1 MEQTRLYFLGE
12 AGLAN
17 GFRLAGFEV
26 FPDASIQTLERLLL
40 ELRENRSP
48 AFVILDYRLAESDS
62 RVLQEVRDEGGRIL
76 ITQVP
81 PLSHSGRLRSKVDD
95 HISQLLGN
103 ALETGKA

>member
-26 FPDASIQTLERLLL
+26 FPDADIQALEHLLQ

-48 AFVILDYRLAESDS
+48 AFVILDYKLAESDS
-62 RVLQEVRDEGGRIL
+62 LLLQEIRDEGGRIL

-81 PLSHSGRLRSKVDD
+81 PLSHGGQLRSKVDD

-103 ALETGKA
+103 ALEAGKA